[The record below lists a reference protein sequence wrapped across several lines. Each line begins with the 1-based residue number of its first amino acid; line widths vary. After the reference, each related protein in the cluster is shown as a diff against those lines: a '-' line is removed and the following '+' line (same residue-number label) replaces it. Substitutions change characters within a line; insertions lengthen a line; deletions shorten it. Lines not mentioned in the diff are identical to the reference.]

1 MDKEALKA
9 LGLTDEQVTAVF
21 EDYGKNYVTKAQFNE
36 RLDELKHVKEER
48 EKTAKELEETWGS
61 AAGIE
66 ESDFAASWRNP
77 ASKCSLNRGHYLRRL
92 FPCLAP

>member
-36 RLDELKHVKEER
+36 RPGELKHVKEER

-61 AAGIE
+61 RIHKTNGVC
-66 ESDFAASWRNP
+66 R
-77 ASKCSLNRGHYLRRL
+77 KLRSICKRL
-92 FPCLAP
+92 KA

>member
-36 RLDELKHVKEER
+36 RPGERKHVKEER

-77 ASKCSLNRGHYLRRL
+77 ASKGSLNRGYYLRRL